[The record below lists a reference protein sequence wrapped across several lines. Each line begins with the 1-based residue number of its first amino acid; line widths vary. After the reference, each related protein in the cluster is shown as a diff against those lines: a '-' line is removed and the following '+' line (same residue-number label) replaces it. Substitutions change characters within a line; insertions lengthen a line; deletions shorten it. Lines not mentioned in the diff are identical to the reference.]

1 MLIDAHCHLDYFS
14 EEKLSEIISNAR
26 KTNTKIIVS
35 NGTNP
40 QSNRKVLQISEKY
53 PEVKS
58 ALGIYP
64 IDALS
69 FSDEEIDE
77 EIKFIKKNK
86 NKIVAIGEVGIDLK
100 ESQDLEKQSKNFTKF
115 VELSKEIKKPIIIHS
130 RKAEKEVIEILEKEK
145 ASLVVMHC
153 FCGNFNL
160 VKKILGNNWKITIPT
175 SVTRSEHFQKI
186 IELAPIKNL
195 LCETDS
201 PYLHPQKLDNNE
213 PSNVIW
219 SYKKIA
225 EIKKIPLA
233 EVREQIAENYFSLF
247 GKS

>member
-1 MLIDAHCHLDYFS
+1 MLIDSHCHLDYFS
-14 EEKLSEIISNAR
+14 GEKLSEIISNAR

-40 QSNRKVLQISEKY
+40 ESNRKVLAISEKY
-53 PEVKS
+53 PEVKC

-86 NKIVAIGEVGIDLK
+86 NKIAAIGEVGIDLK
-100 ESQDLEKQSKNFTKF
+100 ESSDLKKQSENFTKF
-115 VELSKEIKKPIIIHS
+115 VRLSKELKKPIIIHS

-145 ASLVVMHC
+145 AKLVVMHC
-153 FCGNFNL
+153 FCGNFKL
-160 VKKILGNNWKITIPT
+160 VKRILDNNWKITIPT
-175 SVTRSEHFQKI
+175 SATRSEHFQKI
-186 IELAPIKNL
+186 IELAPMQNL

-213 PSNVIW
+213 PSNIIW

-225 EIKKIPLA
+225 EIKKVSLA
-233 EVREQIAENYFSLF
+233 EVKEKISENYFSIF
-247 GKS
+247 GKN